1 MPGDPNV
8 AKRISDTERERIIA
22 EFATGKSC
30 NQIAK
35 EFGRSNNTIS
45 RIARD
50 AGHKFAQVNAERARE
65 INRGYTAER
74 RAKIRLSTVQVIEDR
89 LGEFNAPTLVYNF
102 GGKDN
107 DYNEHTLD
115 KPDARTMRDLAQTI
129 ATLWRVVESIDKA
142 EQGESDTSAL
152 DRIFNELDR
161 VAADEHDSPRP
172 VQPEAGGGDQP

>member
-1 MPGDPNV
+1 M
-8 AKRISDTERERIIA
+8 AKPVSPEERERILAACA
-22 EFATGKSC
+22 EGLSC
-30 NQIAK
+30 NEIAK
-35 EFGRSNNTIS
+35 RFGRSNNTIS
-45 RIARD
+45 RIARA
-50 AGHKFAQVNAERARE
+50 AGHRFAQVNALRARQ
-65 INRGYTAER
+65 INQGYTAER
-74 RAKIRLSTVQVIEDR
+74 RANIRLSTVQVIEDR
-89 LGEFNAPTLVYNF
+89 LQDFNAPTLVYNF

-161 VAADEHDSPRP
+161 VADEHDSPRP